1 MMFGNANKRARKKGR
16 KAFKQAR
23 RDMFEGLN
31 SEGRAGLKKALQQ
44 RLTELQSRP
53 KSDIEQSFKSSPF
66 VKNKVRD
73 FQIMIDAQQA
83 EMKKKATKTLQS
95 HIDTELSRYEKAK
108 KDTDVRE
115 KLIQVLN
122 KAVGVVA
129 ADLVEQKQEV
139 EALKD
144 KKVKL
149 KKAAKKLN
157 ERLARIAAS
166 NAVDAA
172 AQARKAKDKIKELKA
187 QVKEVEK
194 QEHAAQNS
202 VLRLVKEQ
210 ARVRTEIEDERQ
222 GLEDFRDELDIR
234 DEANYDEETKLRI
247 RNLNQMVHVSRQQVF
262 NTIEQ
267 IMVSHPVSVKSV
279 GTFFQNEFKGIM
291 EGYALLCENTAD
303 VLAMNATIMTNMKET
318 GIFMDEGVEVF
329 AFAESAEEYLLNMVE
344 IMQDLTEKATRA
356 STALAAS
363 GETFNRVKKFFNGI
377 KPNMPPYQCIA
388 FALSVR
394 DNFYTLKEESR
405 EIERLMGN
413 PMPDEADRFIKSR
426 IAKYIGDA
434 EDISG
439 TTPDG
444 LIQRIAN
451 SKLADEV
458 NSPLLWYRDT
468 NEQYNEIIGGAA
480 LEPEFDAEYAEYTT
494 PRVGAADSPKDPTAA
509 ARIGADYVL
518 PELQKAYDDTKE
530 EERKERDRLKG
541 IMDTDVSRIK
551 KLGLGKF
558 ASDAIGSASELL
570 EKRIKL
576 ASKDPRI
583 KTNPGKRKK
592 R

>member
-1 MMFGNANKRARKKGR
+1 
-16 KAFKQAR
+16 
-23 RDMFEGLN
+23 
-31 SEGRAGLKKALQQ
+31 
-44 RLTELQSRP
+44 
-53 KSDIEQSFKSSPF
+53 
-66 VKNKVRD
+66 
-73 FQIMIDAQQA
+73 
-83 EMKKKATKTLQS
+83 
-95 HIDTELSRYEKAK
+95 
-108 KDTDVRE
+108 
-115 KLIQVLN
+115 
-122 KAVGVVA
+122 
-129 ADLVEQKQEV
+129 
-139 EALKD
+139 
-144 KKVKL
+144 
-149 KKAAKKLN
+149 
-157 ERLARIAAS
+157 
-166 NAVDAA
+166 
-172 AQARKAKDKIKELKA
+172 
-187 QVKEVEK
+187 
-194 QEHAAQNS
+194 
-202 VLRLVKEQ
+202 
-210 ARVRTEIEDERQ
+210 
-222 GLEDFRDELDIR
+222 
-234 DEANYDEETKLRI
+234 
-247 RNLNQMVHVSRQQVF
+247 
-262 NTIEQ
+262 
-267 IMVSHPVSVKSV
+267 
-279 GTFFQNEFKGIM
+279 
-291 EGYALLCENTAD
+291 
-303 VLAMNATIMTNMKET
+303 
-318 GIFMDEGVEVF
+318 MDEGVEVF

-413 PMPDEADRFIKSR
+413 PMPDQADRFIKSR

>member
-1 MMFGNANKRARKKGR
+1 
-16 KAFKQAR
+16 
-23 RDMFEGLN
+23 
-31 SEGRAGLKKALQQ
+31 
-44 RLTELQSRP
+44 
-53 KSDIEQSFKSSPF
+53 
-66 VKNKVRD
+66 
-73 FQIMIDAQQA
+73 
-83 EMKKKATKTLQS
+83 
-95 HIDTELSRYEKAK
+95 
-108 KDTDVRE
+108 
-115 KLIQVLN
+115 
-122 KAVGVVA
+122 
-129 ADLVEQKQEV
+129 
-139 EALKD
+139 
-144 KKVKL
+144 
-149 KKAAKKLN
+149 
-157 ERLARIAAS
+157 
-166 NAVDAA
+166 
-172 AQARKAKDKIKELKA
+172 
-187 QVKEVEK
+187 
-194 QEHAAQNS
+194 
-202 VLRLVKEQ
+202 
-210 ARVRTEIEDERQ
+210 
-222 GLEDFRDELDIR
+222 DFRDELDIR
-234 DEANYDEETKLRI
+234 DEANYVEETKLRI
-247 RNLNQMVHVSRQQVF
+247 RNLNQMVHVSCQQVF

-279 GTFFQNEFKGIM
+279 GPFFQNEFKGIM

-451 SKLADEV
+451 AKLADEA

-468 NEQYNEIIGGAA
+468 NEQYNENIGGAA
-480 LEPEFDAEYAEYTT
+480 LEAEYDTEYTT
-494 PRVGAADSPKDPTAA
+494 PSVGAADSAKDPSAA
-509 ARIGADYVL
+509 ARIGADYAL
-518 PELQKAYDDTKE
+518 PELQKAYDKTKAE
-530 EERKERDRLKG
+530 ENEQRDRLKG
-541 IMDTDVSRIK
+541 IMDTPVSRIQ
-551 KLGLGKF
+551 KLGLG
-558 ASDAIGSASELL
+558 ELQA
-570 EKRIKL
+570 K
-576 ASKDPRI
+576 
-583 KTNPGKRKK
+583 
-592 R
+592 